1 MKPGQSISD
10 TIGMPKVSHNCRK
23 RAALSAAAAVMAP
36 AITMVLLA
44 TMPTGRPSI
53 RASAVTISRANCS
66 RSTVTDP
73 ASASV
78 SMTGTIG

>member
-10 TIGMPKVSHNCRK
+10 TIGMPNVSHNCRN

-44 TMPTGRPSI
+44 MTPTGRPSI
-53 RASAVTISRANCS
+53 RASAVTISRANWS
-66 RSTVTDP
+66 RSRVTEP
-73 ASASV
+73 SSASAV
-78 SMTGTIG
+78 MIGAIG